1 MTFFFSL
8 LILIIN
14 YNLYIS
20 SIPSSDGVMKVKDF
34 MKLEQGAKTLACAFL
49 SNSTLLSNL
58 RKNRQI
64 KELLKKNKKIIK
76 GSETKE
82 KVTKF
87 LTGICYT
94 KITPEIAKDVL
105 MGMSEEKLDL
115 SKEKEY
121 IKLFEYDENKSNLD
135 KFLKTMNEIEKNLKE
150 LQLEDESLHKN
161 NKGDLQKETNK
172 KDYKI
177 SNKTI
182 FGIILSF
189 CIIIIIIYLGN
200 GNDGKETSNIKEN
213 KDINDKKEDKN
224 ENEIGKK
231 HYE

>member
-1 MTFFFSL
+1 MTFFFLL
-8 LILIIN
+8 LILFIN

-20 SIPSSDGVMKVKDF
+20 SSDAVMKVKDF

-49 SNSTLLSNL
+49 SNSTLLSNM

-82 KVTKF
+82 KITKF

-105 MGMSEEKLDL
+105 MGMSEGKLDL

-121 IKLFEYDENKSNLD
+121 LELFEYDENKSNLD
-135 KFLKTMNEIEKNLKE
+135 KFLKTMDEIEKNLKE
-150 LQLEDESLHKN
+150 LQIEDESLLKN
-161 NKGDLQKETNK
+161 NKRDLQKESNK

-182 FGIILSF
+182 LGIILSF
-189 CIIIIIIYLGN
+189 CIIIMIIYLGN
-200 GNDGKETSNIKEN
+200 GNDSKEVNNNNIKEN
-213 KDINDKKEDKN
+213 KIINEKKEDNSVNKN
-224 ENEIGKK
+224 EKK